1 MAEPVLQQA
10 LANDD
15 PAALAV
21 EATLPGPGSKRQ
33 RRPSVRLGDI
43 GEQPAA
49 IPHEPLV
56 RRSKHWKHSAAA
68 GRDHPRHPH
77 SSKARPVITSVPD
90 GSRES
95 PGFYQAPPA
104 SAAGNGV
111 LLPVDENLE
120 PLSVGV
126 RRNRDAK
133 ARRSGAGGAAG
144 RRARSSWTSSKV
156 DEGIDATAADLKSSG
171 GEDVGEGGCRE
182 FDDLRA
188 EDSESPSDRR
198 EAAAAAFRVRV
209 PETEDMGHDGDA
221 PEEDAPSEN
230 DGGDWNDQNG
240 RCGLLEDGG
249 VRSWLSRLG
258 LDRYAPLFE
267 IHEVDDEVLPLL
279 TMEDLKD
286 MGINA
291 VGSRRKMYCA
301 IQKLKKGLPQES
313 LHEECG

>member
-1 MAEPVLQQA
+1 MAEPALQQA
-10 LANDD
+10 PANDG
-15 PAALAV
+15 PAAPAV

-49 IPHEPLV
+49 IPHEPFV

-77 SSKARPVITSVPD
+77 ASKARPVITPVPD

-95 PGFYQAPPA
+95 PGFYQAPPS

-111 LLPVDENLE
+111 LLP
-120 PLSVGV
+120 
-126 RRNRDAK
+126 
-133 ARRSGAGGAAG
+133 
-144 RRARSSWTSSKV
+144 
-156 DEGIDATAADLKSSG
+156 
-171 GEDVGEGGCRE
+171 
-182 FDDLRA
+182 
-188 EDSESPSDRR
+188 SPSDRR
-198 EAAAAAFRVRV
+198 EAAAAFRVRV

-221 PEEDAPSEN
+221 PEGDAPSEN

-249 VRSWLSRLG
+249 VRTWLSRLG

-291 VGSRRKMYCA
+291 IGSRRKMYCA

-313 LHEECG
+313 LHEECGIGLKLIWYTHSIVMLFPLFFVRCNSPRCCRFWYLFSLYTVL

>member
-1 MAEPVLQQA
+1 MAEPALQQA
-10 LANDD
+10 PANDG
-15 PAALAV
+15 PAAPAV

-49 IPHEPLV
+49 IPHEPFV

-77 SSKARPVITSVPD
+77 VSKALS
-90 GSRES
+90 GLL
-95 PGFYQAPPA
+95 PGTAVFRRGQRGAPPRRREPRA
-104 SAAGNGV
+104 SFSRGKAVPRREGPEERRRRGRGQAG
-111 LLPVDENLE
+111 
-120 PLSVGV
+120 
-126 RRNRDAK
+126 
-133 ARRSGAGGAAG
+133 
-144 RRARSSWTSSKV
+144 
-156 DEGIDATAADLKSSG
+156 
-171 GEDVGEGGCRE
+171 
-182 FDDLRA
+182 
-188 EDSESPSDRR
+188 ESPSDRR
-198 EAAAAAFRVRV
+198 EAAAAFRVRV

-221 PEEDAPSEN
+221 PEGDAPSEN

-249 VRSWLSRLG
+249 VRTWLSRLG
-258 LDRYAPLFE
+258 LDRYTPLFE

-291 VGSRRKMYCA
+291 IGSRRKMYCA
-301 IQKLKKGLPQES
+301 IQKLKK
-313 LHEECG
+313 